1 MKALLRE
8 YLTTLGERGGLDV
21 LLPDLLAESGFRV
34 LSRPQVGTTQ
44 KGVDVAA
51 VGSYKGTEAM
61 YLFSIKPGDLKRS
74 EWEGGPQTV
83 APSLRQFATYR
94 RNRIAPEHQHL
105 PVVGC
110 LVTGG
115 QMHETLH
122 DDWTRFAEG
131 EERRENIAFVHWNGD
146 LLADMLLTGHLR
158 EEVMPREMRSM
169 LQKAVAMAD
178 IADVSAH
185 HFEELT
191 HALIS
196 RNESGDVAERM
207 TAIRQITLAA
217 SIVHNWCRE
226 IGNLDAAWQATAL
239 AVLCAWELARQALAD
254 KPRQRKKILAAV
266 AHAIDLHR
274 TVGEAYVTRL
284 GRHADVLN
292 ALSFQVAS
300 KEYLDR
306 NLALFDAL
314 GRVAM
319 TGLWSF
325 HHAAQPPMAEAADGD
340 VSDGGAIDEQAH
352 SVEVVGLCV
361 NTGLAMIA
369 ANPVLWLPCHDGQ
382 ATDITLFLLL
392 CQYTG
397 NGEHVRSWLCRM
409 VERLEFT
416 VVRRQRHPVTYTGY
430 EELAAQGSGMS
441 DQAFRQ
447 GTGSSTLLPLLGA
460 WLHLL
465 GETAYFD
472 RLAHLV
478 EARLPHCA
486 LQLWVPSTDSDE
498 RLYTHDPSHGLA
510 LIDAGLGRGG
520 EHLVKHI
527 IAACEFEPSLRQLS
541 AVVHHNWPIVLTACR
556 RQGLPVPPHLWI
568 PPGTDGADG
577 TSEYGRP

>member
-21 LLPDLLAESGFRV
+21 LLPDLLAESGFQV

-51 VGSYKGTEAM
+51 VGPYKGEESM
-61 YLFSIKPGDLKRS
+61 YLFSIKPGDLKRA

-122 DDWTRFAEG
+122 DDWTAFAEG
-131 EERRENIAFVHWNGD
+131 EGKRENIAFVHWNGD
-146 LLADMLLTGHLR
+146 RLAELLLAGHLR
-158 EEVMPREMRSM
+158 EEVMPKEMRSM

-191 HALIS
+191 QALLA
-196 RNESGDVAERM
+196 RNASGDVAGRL
-207 TAIRQITLAA
+207 TAIRQVTLAA
-217 SIVHNWCRE
+217 SIVHNWCQE
-226 IGNLDAAWQATAL
+226 IGNLDAAWRATSL
-239 AVLCAWELARQALAD
+239 AVLCAWALAREVLAD
-254 KPRQRKKILAAV
+254 KPRQRKKILAV
-266 AHAIDLHR
+266 VGHAIDLHR
-274 TVGEAYVTRL
+274 SVGEAYVTKL

-300 KEYLDR
+300 QEYLDR

-319 TGLWSF
+319 TGLWAY
-325 HHAAQPPMAEAADGD
+325 HHVAQSAEPHAADGELAQ
-340 VSDGGAIDEQAH
+340 SDRPGDPTDP
-352 SVEVVGLCV
+352 VEVLKLSVH
-361 NTGLAMIA
+361 TGLGMIA
-369 ANPVLWLPCHDGQ
+369 SNPVLWLPCHDGQ
-382 ATDITLFLLL
+382 ATDIALFLLL

-409 VERLEFT
+409 VERLEFS
-416 VVRRQRHPVTYTGY
+416 VIRRQRHPVTHTGY
-430 EELAAQGSGMS
+430 EELAAQRSEMS
-441 DQAFRQ
+441 DEVFRR

-465 GETAYFD
+465 GEAGHVD

-478 EARLPHCA
+478 ESKLSHCA
-486 LQLWVPSTDSDE
+486 LQLWVPSTDSDK
-498 RLYTHDPSHGLA
+498 RLYTADPTHGLA
-510 LIDAGLGRGG
+510 LTDAGLGKGG
-520 EHLVKHI
+520 EHLVEHI
-527 IAACEFEPSLRQLS
+527 ISACEFEPSFYQLS
-541 AVVHHNWPIVLTACR
+541 AVTHGYWPIVLAACR
-556 RQGLPVPPHLWI
+556 RQGLPLPPHLWV
-568 PPGTDGADG
+568 PARADG
-577 TSEYGRP
+577 EEGAPA